1 VQTAASV
8 GIDADELIRMLGR
21 GIPLEGIL
29 ELIAERME
37 ASHTEAESGPKG
49 ERAA

>member
-1 VQTAASV
+1 LLQAAASV
-8 GIDADELIRMLGR
+8 GIEADERIRMLGR

-37 ASHTEAESGPKG
+37 GEGSHTEVK
-49 ERAA
+49 